1 MPSLPIRPPS
11 ISNTVT
17 TARNTI
23 RMTGLM
29 DYGDEYSLNPE
40 KAVDEDEMIDTQAP
54 LELQSGL
61 SILTPFCLILC

>member
-1 MPSLPIRPPS
+1 
-11 ISNTVT
+11 
-17 TARNTI
+17 
-23 RMTGLM
+23 MTGLM